1 MTKALTLSPQQP
13 TASPAWLS
21 AFGLGG
27 LMTVAVIW
35 SYWTTLTA
43 LAGIWARDA
52 QYSHGWL
59 VPLFAAGLLWQRREM
74 LAGVAP
80 RLQPWGLVILLA
92 SAALRLVAVYFY
104 IPWFDMISLLPCL
117 VGLVVLWGGQ
127 PALAWAWPGV
137 AFLLFMMPLPYRVG
151 TFMAP
156 TLQRLA
162 TVASTYTLQTLGFP
176 AISEGNTILLHEARL
191 GVVEACGGLSMLIVF
206 FALAT
211 AVALV
216 VRRPLLDRGLIVAS
230 ALPIAVISNL
240 VRITA
245 TAIVHDQLG
254 SKVGEAFHDL
264 AGWLMMPLALGMLW
278 LELQLLPRLL
288 PARPE
293 D

>member
-1 MTKALTLSPQQP
+1 
-13 TASPAWLS
+13 
-21 AFGLGG
+21 
-27 LMTVAVIW
+27 
-35 SYWTTLTA
+35 
-43 LAGIWARDA
+43 
-52 QYSHGWL
+52 H
-59 VPLFAAGLLWQRREM
+59 
-74 LAGVAP
+74 
-80 RLQPWGLVILLA
+80 
-92 SAALRLVAVYFY
+92 
-104 IPWFDMISLLPCL
+104 
-117 VGLVVLWGGQ
+117 
-127 PALAWAWPGV
+127 
-137 AFLLFMMPLPYRVG
+137 
-151 TFMAP
+151 
-156 TLQRLA
+156 
-162 TVASTYTLQTLGFP
+162 
-176 AISEGNTILLHEARL
+176 TILVHEARL
-191 GVVEACGGLSMLIVF
+191 GVVGACGGLRMLIVF

-230 ALPIAVISNL
+230 ALPIAVISNV